1 MELTLWNERAVG
13 NDFSVGAVVFLKKA
27 GVVVGSVTSERLVR
41 LTSINRYKIY
51 IYIYIIVVSCS

>member
-27 GVVVGSVTSERLVR
+27 GVVVGSVTEGKRANAWSA
-41 LTSINRYKIY
+41 
-51 IYIYIIVVSCS
+51 